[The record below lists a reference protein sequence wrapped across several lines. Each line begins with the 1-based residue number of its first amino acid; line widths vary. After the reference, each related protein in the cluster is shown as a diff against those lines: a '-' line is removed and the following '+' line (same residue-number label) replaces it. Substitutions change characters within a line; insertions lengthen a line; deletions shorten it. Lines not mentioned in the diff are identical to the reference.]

1 MSLMEEYIDI
11 HTHHANIELGQL
23 VIQNYVMPLNEIPS
37 AQFFSAGWH
46 PWYLNGF
53 SASECKNALRKLA
66 SYKNFVAVGEC
77 GLDRKKENNWD
88 EQILA
93 FETQLEIAKELKKPL
108 ILHAVKSYSDL
119 LQLLKMHQ
127 FDNKVLIHGFVGNE
141 QVINQF
147 NNFNT
152 YFSFG
157 KSIFNDDS
165 KSIESLKTISPEKIF
180 FETDDSIFSI
190 IDIYLRAA
198 TIRQVSVEELSRI
211 TRNNFKKFIGN
222 ELVR

>member
-1 MSLMEEYIDI
+1 MEEYVDI
-11 HTHHANIELGQL
+11 HTHHVNIEWEQL
-23 VIQNYVMPLNEIPS
+23 AIHNYVLPLNEIPS
-37 AQFFSAGWH
+37 AQYFSAGWH
-46 PWYLNGF
+46 PWHLNGF
-53 SASECKNALRKLA
+53 SADECKSEFKRLA

-77 GLDRKKENNWD
+77 GLDRKKGNNWD

-93 FETQLEIAKELKKPL
+93 FETQLEIAKEYKKPL

-127 FDNKVLIHGFVGNE
+127 FENKVLIHGFIGNE
-141 QVINQF
+141 QVIMQF
-147 NNFNT
+147 STFDT

-157 KSIFNDDS
+157 KSIFNDHS
-165 KSIESLKTISPEKIF
+165 KSIELLKTIAPEKIF
-180 FETDDSIFSI
+180 FETDDSNFSI
-190 IDIYLRAA
+190 SDIYLRAA

-211 TRNNFKKFIGN
+211 TKNNFRKFIGD

>member
-1 MSLMEEYIDI
+1 MEKYIDI
-11 HTHHANIELGQL
+11 HTHHVNIEWGQL
-23 VIQNYVMPLNEIPS
+23 AILNYVMPLNEIPS
-37 AQFFSAGWH
+37 AQYFSAGWH

-53 SASECKNALRKLA
+53 SENECKSEFKKLA

-77 GLDRKKENNWD
+77 GLDRKKGNNWD

-93 FETQLEIAKELKKPL
+93 FETQLEIAKEYKKPL

-127 FDNKVLIHGFVGNE
+127 FENKILIHGFIGNE
-141 QVINQF
+141 QVIRQF
-147 NNFNT
+147 STFDT

-157 KSIFNDDS
+157 KSIFNDQS
-165 KSIESLKTISPEKIF
+165 KSIESLKTVAAEKIF
-180 FETDDSIFSI
+180 LETDDSNFSI
-190 IDIYLRAA
+190 SDIYLRAA

-211 TRNNFKKFIGN
+211 TRNNFRKFIGD

>member
-1 MSLMEEYIDI
+1 MEEYVDI
-11 HTHHANIELGQL
+11 HTHHVNIEWEQL
-23 VIQNYVMPLNEIPS
+23 AIHNYDLPINEIPS
-37 AQFFSAGWH
+37 AQYFSAGWH
-46 PWYLNGF
+46 PWHLNGF
-53 SASECKNALRKLA
+53 SADECKSEFKKLA

-77 GLDRKKENNWD
+77 GLDRKKGNNWD

-93 FETQLEIAKELKKPL
+93 FETQLEIAKEYKKPL

-127 FDNKVLIHGFVGNE
+127 FENKVLIHVFIGNE
-141 QVINQF
+141 QVIMQF
-147 NNFNT
+147 STFDT

-165 KSIESLKTISPEKIF
+165 KSIESLKRIAPEKIF
-180 FETDDSIFSI
+180 FETDDSNFSI
-190 IDIYLRAA
+190 SDIYLRAA

-211 TRNNFKKFIGN
+211 TKNNFRK
-222 ELVR
+222 L

>member
-1 MSLMEEYIDI
+1 MEEYVDI
-11 HTHHANIELGQL
+11 HTHHVNIEWEQL
-23 VIQNYVMPLNEIPS
+23 AIHNYVLPLNEIPS
-37 AQFFSAGWH
+37 AQYFSAGWH
-46 PWYLNGF
+46 PWHLNGF
-53 SASECKNALRKLA
+53 SADECKSEFKKLA

-77 GLDRKKENNWD
+77 GLDRKKGNNWD

-93 FETQLEIAKELKKPL
+93 FETQLEIAKEYKKPL

-127 FDNKVLIHGFVGNE
+127 FENKVLIHGFIGNE
-141 QVINQF
+141 QVIMQF
-147 NNFNT
+147 STFDT

-165 KSIESLKTISPEKIF
+165 KSIESLKRIAPEKIF
-180 FETDDSIFSI
+180 FETDDSNFSI
-190 IDIYLRAA
+190 SDIYLRAA

-211 TRNNFKKFIGN
+211 TKNNFRKFIGD